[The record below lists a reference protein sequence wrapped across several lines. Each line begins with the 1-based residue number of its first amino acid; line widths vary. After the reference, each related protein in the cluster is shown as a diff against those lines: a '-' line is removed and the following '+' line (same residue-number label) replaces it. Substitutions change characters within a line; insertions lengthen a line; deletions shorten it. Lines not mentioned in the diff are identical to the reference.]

1 MLMFFCIWANPPVRH
16 HNANMIRFCP
26 MRIRYVFCLKN
37 SFLCVLGF
45 YGGLV
50 VLHLPDFLAT
60 WIWIGLGWCLW
71 GEQIRWWSYLL
82 PKNEV
87 NYNHFAI
94 DDAILF
100 SQFLDTKYIKLV
112 SWPTQNSWP
121 PPPHDSPPNPI
132 LPYFQYMQ
140 LTLVTP
146 KRVRSCVETQI
157 FGSEVG
163 GHMGWGR
170 NGHAFHAHPL
180 LFPTSFLY

>member
-1 MLMFFCIWANPPVRH
+1 MCARILWWFGGAPSSGFSRHMNLNRSWMMLVGWANK
-16 HNANMIRFCP
+16 M
-26 MRIRYVFCLKN
+26 M
-37 SFLCVLGF
+37 
-45 YGGLV
+45 
-50 VLHLPDFLAT
+50 
-60 WIWIGLGWCLW
+60 
-71 GEQIRWWSYLL
+71 
-82 PKNEV
+82 
-87 NYNHFAI
+87 
-94 DDAILF
+94 ILF
-100 SQFLDTKYIKLV
+100 IAKERGKLQPFCHWWCYFIFSV
-112 SWPTQNSWP
+112 FGHKVYQACFVTHPKLMT

-180 LFPTSFLY
+180 LFQPLFILETIINPYKLILPSIESPEGGQ